1 MLAEFDIELEKS
13 AELNRKV
20 KQNVE
25 RENII

>member
-1 MLAEFDIELEKS
+1 MLAEFDNELEKS